1 MPPASVPEFVREKR
15 PPALQGVPET
25 MLWPLYHRA
34 SESLRPDGVL
44 RDPESLRIMQALDYD
59 FVGHFGVSG
68 GSLAARAAAIDG
80 VLRDWL
86 PAHPEGQV
94 VSLGEGL
101 ETQSRRVDNGTV
113 RWLSVDL
120 PEAIAL
126 RERFLP
132 PTDRFRHL
140 TMSALD
146 LGWMAAVDR
155 SAPVFVVAQG
165 LLMYLAPEAVRG
177 LLAGIAAGLPGAWL
191 VFDTVPPW
199 LSRMTLRGMRQTPR
213 YRLPPM
219 PWGIARD
226 EIGPVLRRW
235 CPEIGPVEL
244 LPYALPR
251 PVPGMIGQFMQTAPM
266 LRNRLPSL
274 VRTRFG

>member
-1 MPPASVPEFVREKR
+1 MPPASVPEHGPDRQ
-15 PPALQGVPET
+15 PPALHGVPET

-34 SESLRPDGVL
+34 MESQRPDGLL

-59 FVGHFGVSG
+59 FAGHFGVSG
-68 GSLAARAAAIDG
+68 GSLAARAAAIDQA
-80 VLRDWL
+80 LRDWL
-86 PAHPEGQV
+86 RDHPEGQV

-101 ETQSRRVDNGTV
+101 ETQSRRVDNGTM

-120 PEAIAL
+120 PEAITL
-126 RERFLP
+126 RERFLS

-140 TMSALD
+140 AMSALD
-146 LGWMAAVDR
+146 LCWMDALDR
-155 SAPVFVVAQG
+155 SAPVFVVVQG

-177 LLAGIAAGLPGAWL
+177 LLVGIAAGLPGAWL

-199 LSRMTLRGMRQTPR
+199 LSRMTLRGLQQTPR

-226 EIGPVLRRW
+226 DIGSTLRRW
-235 CPEIGPVEL
+235 CPGIGSVKL

-251 PVPGMIGQFMQTAPM
+251 SVPGFLGPVLQGTPL
-266 LRNRLPSL
+266 LRNQLPSL